1 MDKLVLTLHIL
12 VSVFLIGTVLL
23 QSGKGASI
31 GASFGGGGNQ
41 PMYGS
46 SQGSFIGKVTAG
58 AAIVFMLTSLS
69 LAYIS
74 AGSSSSSIMNDLAS
88 PSAEM
93 VQEDAAVQAEVEKA
107 LEDLEAESD
116 KGK

>member
-1 MDKLVLTLHIL
+1 MDKLVLTVHIL
-12 VSVFLIGTVLL
+12 VSIFLIGTVLL

-31 GASFGGGGNQ
+31 GASFGGGNQ

-46 SQGSFIGKVTAG
+46 TQGSFIGKVTAG

-74 AGSSSSSIMNDLAS
+74 ANASSSSIMKGLAP
-88 PSAEM
+88 PSTEQ
-93 VQEDAAVQAEVEKA
+93 VQGDAAAQAEIEKA
-107 LEDLEAESD
+107 LEEVATEAE
-116 KGK
+116 K